1 MCGIRICKERVEPR
15 SKPCKNP
22 PMKPHKTS
30 HDPQGDLFKTEL
42 VRIIDMSHSLV
53 RLGHEVDWGRFEE
66 VFGQTYCEDNGRPGS
81 NTRLLVAL
89 HYLKYTFN
97 LSDDDVIEAWVENPY
112 WQHFSGRQYFEHKK
126 PIDPTVM
133 SRFRKRIGE
142 TGAEELLAETIQAGL
157 KLKAIKPH
165 QLKRINVDTTVQ
177 EKEVRYPTDAR
188 LYERSRER
196 LVKAAKERGIELRQ
210 NYNRVAKRQLLMSHR
225 YAHARQM
232 KRARKCTRKLRTIL
246 GRVIRDI
253 DRKTPFKDEPLREL
267 LTIARRIHEQ
277 ERGDKGKVYSVHE
290 PQVECISKGKAHKR
304 YEFGCKVSVAATS
317 KGGWFVGAKALH
329 SNPYDG
335 HTLKEALEQ
344 VERLAQSPEHVFVDR
359 GYRGHNYEGA
369 SEVHVDKVRRGR
381 TARSLWKWMKRRA
394 AIEPGIG
401 HLKREHR
408 MDRCRLKGIEGDQ
421 LNAILSA
428 TGMNFRKLMK
438 EASSL
443 PALLRSVFA
452 QLFELLEQ
460 PFGLSPLLSDRLDH
474 KSAFA

>member
-1 MCGIRICKERVEPR
+1 
-15 SKPCKNP
+15 
-22 PMKPHKTS
+22 
-30 HDPQGDLFKTEL
+30 
-42 VRIIDMSHSLV
+42 MSHSLV
-53 RLGHEVDWGRFEE
+53 RLGHEVDWDRFEK
-66 VFGQTYCEDNGRPGS
+66 VFGETYCEDNGRPGS

-142 TGAEELLAETIQAGL
+142 AGAEELLAETIQAGL
-157 KLKAIKPH
+157 KLNAIKPH

-196 LVKAAKERGIELRQ
+196 RVKAAKERGIDLRQ
-210 NYNRVAKRQLLMSHR
+210 NYNRVAKHQLLMSHR

-267 LTIARRIHEQ
+267 LEITRRIHEQ

-359 GYRGHNYEGA
+359 GYRGHNYQGA

-421 LNAILSA
+421 VNAILSA

-438 EASSL
+438 EVARL
-443 PALLRSVFA
+443 PVPVCQIFALLYEAWRTLRLRNLHPDRRDQIISFA
-452 QLFELLEQ
+452 
-460 PFGLSPLLSDRLDH
+460 
-474 KSAFA
+474 